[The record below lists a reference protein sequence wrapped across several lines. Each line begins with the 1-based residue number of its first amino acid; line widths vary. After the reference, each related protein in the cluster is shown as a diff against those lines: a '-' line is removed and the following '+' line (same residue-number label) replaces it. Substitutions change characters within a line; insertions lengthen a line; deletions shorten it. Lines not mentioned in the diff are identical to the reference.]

1 MYFSRTLALALA
13 LAASASAQDQTI
25 YEIGAASDDFKTV
38 VAAVDAA
45 GLKDALNDAGSEL
58 TLFAPNDAAFAKLP
72 EGLVTKLLKP
82 DWKPQLVDL
91 LKYHVVAGKV
101 MAADV
106 TDGLTAPALNEEE
119 LSFAVGESGV
129 VVSKG
134 DGTVILADIAASNG
148 VIHAVDAVL
157 TPTSVTSSVVDI
169 AVADADTFST
179 LVAAVT
185 AADLAATLS
194 GPGPFTVLAPTN
206 DAFAALP
213 EGTLDTLL
221 KSENKDQLASILK
234 LHVISGNV
242 PASAVT
248 TGTVP
253 ALGGDLAAKVEGDTV
268 TFNDAKVIKADVL
281 ASNGIIHVIDKV
293 ITAPT
298 DDSGESPATTAATTA
313 ATEAPAGAT
322 TVAATEAPAATTAA
336 PEDDSAASRM
346 TFLSALAFA
355 VGAALLL

>member
-1 MYFSRTLALALA
+1 MYFSRALALA
-13 LAASASAQDQTI
+13 LAASAVTAQDQTI
-25 YEIGAASDDFKTV
+25 YEVGAAADDFSTV

-45 GLKDALNDAGSEL
+45 GLKDALNDPGSEL

-72 EGLVTKLLKP
+72 EGLVTKLLEP
-82 DWKPQLVDL
+82 AWKPQLVDL

-106 TDGLTAPALNEEE
+106 TDGMTAPALNEEE
-119 LSFAVGESGV
+119 LSFAVSGESGV

-134 DGTVILADIAASNG
+134 DGTVISADIPASNG

-169 AVADADTFST
+169 AVADEATFST

-185 AADLAATLS
+185 AADLAGTLS

-206 DAFAALP
+206 AAFAALP
-213 EGTLDTLL
+213 AGTVESLL
-221 KSENKDQLASILK
+221 EPENKDQLAAILK

-253 ALGGDLAAKVEGDTV
+253 ALGGDLDAKVEEDGTV
-268 TFNDAKVIKADVL
+268 MFNDAKVIKADVL
-281 ASNGIIHVIDKV
+281 ANNGIIHVIDKV
-293 ITAPT
+293 ILPPT
-298 DDSGESPATTAATTA
+298 DDAGSSPATTAATA
-313 ATEAPAGAT
+313 APDTT
-322 TVAATEAPAATTAA
+322 TVAVTTVAATTAA
-336 PEDDSAASRM
+336 PADDSAASRM

-355 VGAALLL
+355 VGTALML